1 MSDLKHLVTPLRKLV
16 APMRALV
23 STFRELRSSDQDVLA
38 GIRFFDAMSAVVG
51 RGERRMIGLM
61 EKTEHGRAVLR
72 ERRSLY
78 GLVTSRE
85 RLRDL
90 PEGTLGREYVR
101 FADERKIYP
110 EQFEELLTEALGR
123 SSESTD
129 HGSEDAHF
137 VHDRYR
143 HLHDVWHV
151 VLGYDTDE
159 EGELGILACMGRQ
172 NGYRAHYL
180 AALVQALVPALRADF
195 RRLRVFYTGWRRA
208 ARSESFLAQDW
219 ESLFEE
225 PLDVVRDRLRVGPL
239 PDQHRLAQA

>member
-1 MSDLKHLVTPLRKLV
+1 M
-16 APMRALV
+16 
-23 STFRELRSSDQDVLA
+23 
-38 GIRFFDAMSAVVG
+38 
-51 RGERRMIGLM
+51 
-61 EKTEHGRAVLR
+61 
-72 ERRSLY
+72 
-78 GLVTSRE
+78 
-85 RLRDL
+85 
-90 PEGTLGREYVR
+90 
-101 FADERKIYP
+101 
-110 EQFEELLTEALGR
+110 
-123 SSESTD
+123 
-129 HGSEDAHF
+129 
-137 VHDRYR
+137 
-143 HLHDVWHV
+143 